1 MTLVLILGSIWWQLS
16 ENVTYVQNI
25 MGVLFMTVALLSFVS
40 FGNVPTYVEQRAIF
54 NRYHSFPH
62 FEIKP
67 EIQFSM
73 NCTKELIPCLTLH
86 D

>member
-1 MTLVLILGSIWWQLS
+1 MTLVLVLGSIWWQLS

-40 FGNVPTYVEQRAIF
+40 FGNVPAYVEQRAIF
-54 NRYHSFPH
+54 NRYHNFPY
-62 FEIKP
+62 FEIKH

-73 NCTKELIPCLTLH
+73 NCTKELIPWFTLH